1 MDKKTKIRKGP
12 LGLIGLVIVVIGI
25 VTATTFSTIKD
36 NLNLGL
42 DLRGGFEILYEV
54 EPLNEGASMDM
65 NAVINSISKRIN
77 VLGVSEP
84 SISVEGDNRV
94 RVQLAGV
101 ADQDTAREMI
111 GTTANLTF
119 RDVDDNEL
127 ADSSIL
133 SEGGATLAYDE
144 NGQPVVSL
152 KIKDSEKFGEITKEI
167 SGKSS
172 GENIMIIW
180 LDYTEGESY
189 KAEAAKAN
197 QGEEPAYISAATVSS
212 QITGDCQISG
222 RFTEDEARTLANLI
236 NSGSLPVKMTE
247 ISSNVVSAEFGSD
260 ALEKTA
266 IAGMIGVALIAL
278 FLIIRYRV
286 PGMLAAIMLVAY
298 LWAVFGLYSAIG
310 AVFTLSGIGA
320 LVLGVG
326 MTVDVNIIYFERI
339 RQELYKGHSVPN
351 AISQGQTVSFSA
363 IFDSQFTTLITA
375 LIMYI
380 WGTGSVKGF
389 ATMLIVTVA
398 MTMVINVC
406 LSRFL
411 MNRLSASHICD
422 THPEWFG
429 VRKSQI
435 PDLSKGENQFY
446 TGTRNLNYTG
456 ISKKIIT
463 VAVIIIAA
471 AAGMGIFQTVSGNGP
486 VNLGI
491 DFSSGTK
498 LTVVSETALTTDQVQ
513 AEMEKLGY
521 DDFSYQS
528 AGDNTVYAITKDS
541 IETSELTQ
549 LKADLEKTF
558 GIEPGDNVVT
568 PVVGRDLVRNAVILT
583 LVAWIAMLAYIT
595 VRYEFDYA
603 IGCLSALIHD
613 VLIVLSFFAIFRME
627 VNTDLV
633 SVLLTIIGYSI
644 NNSIIVFDR
653 IRENME
659 GRNASTMRAEEYDA
673 VVNTSVDQ
681 TFNMMINGSLTTLL
695 PVILLLLIGS
705 RSIFTFNI
713 AMFVGLIAG
722 TFSSI
727 FVAPTVWRTLRKK
740 GKSTSPK
747 QKKTKTEKKEI
758 LDEYTIKGINA

>member
-266 IAGMIGVALIAL
+266 MAGMIGVALIAL

-727 FVAPTVWRTLRKK
+727 FVAPTIWRTLRKK